1 MYQSKHHGYNFFIQ
15 IARIVFLVIRS
26 YKQHFLH
33 YSLLCSNFVS
43 DDSIQFVAQIAEKNY
58 SFVYYEDRVE
68 FEDALE
74 QCDSIGSQLFL
85 SEDPETRIAVC
96 V

>member
-1 MYQSKHHGYNFFIQ
+1 MDKIFYVNVWKQ
-15 IARIVFLVIRS
+15 IARIVFLIIRS
-26 YKQHFLH
+26 YKQNFLH

-43 DDSIQFVAQIAEKNY
+43 DDSIQFVAQIGEKNH

-68 FEDALE
+68 FEDAIE
-74 QCDSIGSQLFL
+74 HCESIGLQIFL
-85 SEDPETRIAVC
+85 SEDPETRFAVW